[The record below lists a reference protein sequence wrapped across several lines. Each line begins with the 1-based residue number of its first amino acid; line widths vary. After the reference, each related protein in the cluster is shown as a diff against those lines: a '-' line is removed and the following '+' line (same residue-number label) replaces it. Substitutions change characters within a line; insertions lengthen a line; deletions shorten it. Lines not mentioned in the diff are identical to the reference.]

1 MLIVGVGNAWRG
13 DDAAGLEVARRVRA
27 LDPALDVRELDG
39 DVSALADLLAGRD
52 RAAVVDAARSGA
64 PPGTVHELRAG
75 RDPLPAGL
83 GSSTHAFGVGE
94 AIELARALG
103 RLPPQLD
110 VYAVEGEDFTLGAG
124 LSRAVAEAVEA
135 LAARLADP

>member
-27 LDPALDVRELDG
+27 LAPAIEVRELDG
-39 DVSALADLLAGRD
+39 DVSALAERLAGHE

-83 GSSTHAFGVGE
+83 GSSTHAFGVGD
-94 AIELARALG
+94 AIELARALD
-103 RLPPQLD
+103 RLPPRLD
-110 VYAVEGEDFTLGAG
+110 VYGVEGSDFSPGAG
-124 LSRAVAEAVEA
+124 LSPAVADAVDA
-135 LAARLADP
+135 LAARLVG